1 MIYLHKILP
10 LIISPVIFVLIIVSL
25 GIILR
30 SRIIGF
36 FGIFFLI
43 FFSLPVISNTLL
55 FYLEKEHKLIE
66 ISNVKNADAIVVL
79 SGMVRVIKNDEELK
93 YEFSESVDRILAG
106 IELIKKNKAPYLI
119 LTRGKLPWS
128 KGKPEGEVLY
138 DFVIKSGID
147 KKKIILT
154 DNAENTF
161 QEAVAL
167 KKLINYDFQ
176 KILLVTSAFHMNR
189 AEKIFT
195 FNDIEVIPYP
205 VDFRHSKA
213 RFTIMDI
220 IPSAFALKDTSHVI
234 REIIGRIYYKLK
246 L

>member
-1 MIYLHKILP
+1 MIYLNKILP
-10 LIISPVIFVLIIVSL
+10 LIFSPLIIVIMITSIGIIFRSKIIASL
-25 GIILR
+25 GI
-30 SRIIGF
+30 
-36 FGIFFLI
+36 FLLV
-43 FFSLPVISNTLL
+43 FFSLPIVSNSLV
-55 FYLEKEHKLIE
+55 FFLEKEHQIIE
-66 ISNVKNADAIVVL
+66 ISNIENADAIVVL
-79 SGMVRVIKNDEELK
+79 SGMIHVIKNNEGEK

-106 IELIKKNKAPYLI
+106 IELMRENKAPYLI

-128 KGKPEGEVLY
+128 IGRSEGEVLY
-138 DFVIKSGID
+138 DFVIKAGID
-147 KKKIILT
+147 NKKIILT
-154 DNAENTF
+154 DNVENTF
-161 QEAVAL
+161 QEAMEV
-167 KKLINYDFQ
+167 KKLIKYNIQ
-176 KILLVTSAFHMNR
+176 KIVLVTSAFHMNR